1 MARNIATMKENS
13 DKHVVNVHARARK
26 DRREVISFPHTA
38 LGGDILPTNKQT
50 ILFYLRRYIITT
62 LDKLSR
68 FS

>member
-1 MARNIATMKENS
+1 MKENS

-38 LGGDILPTNKQT
+38 LGGDMVDILPTNKQT